1 MIFLRMTFALLM
13 PQPRFILQN
22 LQIVN
27 NMGQLVNISVPV
39 INQDSQVPAYA
50 RSPEWLIMMDKLT
63 DKSSNVKGKE
73 GYVEVFGWT
82 GAMSRSS
89 SPNIGG
95 EHHSTATLVHT
106 DLVVVMPMGS
116 YVAKLNQTMA
126 NGAVVKKV
134 TLERLGNIGK
144 VLQVIQSITF
154 ETCRIQSVQQQI
166 DQVVVTIQVQKR
178 TDTINVYKQ
187 DGSASGKA
195 VSAINFENVE
205 VK

>member
-1 MIFLRMTFALLM
+1 M

-27 NMGQLVNISVPV
+27 NMGQFVNVSVPV
-39 INQDSQVPAYA
+39 VNQDSQVPAYS
-50 RSPEWLIMMDKLT
+50 RSPEWLIMLDDLT
-63 DKSSNVKGKE
+63 DKASNVKGKE

-95 EHHSTATLVHT
+95 EHYSTATLIHT

-116 YVAKLNQTMA
+116 YVTKLNQTMA
-126 NGAVVKKV
+126 NGVVVKNV
-134 TLERLGNIGK
+134 TLERLGNIGE
-144 VLQVIQSITF
+144 VLQVIQSILF

-166 DQVVVTIQVQKR
+166 DKVVVTIQVQKR
-178 TDTINVYKQ
+178 TDTINVYNQ
-187 DGSASGKA
+187 DGTSAGQT
-195 VSAINFENVE
+195 VSTIDFQTVE
-205 VK
+205 VS